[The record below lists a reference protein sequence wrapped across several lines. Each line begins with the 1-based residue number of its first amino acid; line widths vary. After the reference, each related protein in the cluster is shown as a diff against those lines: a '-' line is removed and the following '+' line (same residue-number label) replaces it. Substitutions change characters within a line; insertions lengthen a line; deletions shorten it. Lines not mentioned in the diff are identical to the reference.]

1 VTLRFR
7 QAVTSRRDGA
17 AATRRHSLH
26 TVSATLFGVLILVMA
41 LVTTWGAS
49 NSPAYAAGGAAVNQ
63 CNGTDNVGGEAV
75 ACTVT
80 VTNNLDLKT
89 GTTSST
95 VTVKECHGA
104 ANAPPTC
111 TTTTTPSTQLTTAVT
126 QCNGSGNGG
135 GGTVRCS
142 VSIVNNITGNATTS
156 PATVN
161 QCNSAGTGG
170 GTRPTK
176 VCSPIGSTTGATVT
190 QCNSSG
196 NGGGGTRRVRCT
208 VTTST
213 KTAALPVTINQCVGS
228 GNGGGA
234 VVICS
239 SSVTN
244 HIISVVP
251 SATATPTTPSSP
263 TASPRPTATRTSSP
277 KPVPTKTHTAKPKHP
292 GGGGHGTPPRKRKHP
307 KTPAAG
313 PPGTGSPPNGRLPFT
328 GLDIGPLLGSAL
340 LALMLGGMLL
350 VTARRRPIRGRH
362 AMPRRG

>member
-1 VTLRFR
+1 VIFRFR
-7 QAVTSRRDGA
+7 PNVSSRCDSGV
-17 AATRRHSLH
+17 ATRHHSLP
-26 TVSATLFGVLILVMA
+26 TVVATLFGVLTLVLA
-41 LVTTWGAS
+41 LVATWGAS
-49 NSPAYAAGGAAVNQ
+49 SSPAYAAGGAAINQ

-80 VTNNLDLKT
+80 VTNNLVLAT
-89 GTTSST
+89 GTTSSK
-95 VTVKECHGA
+95 VTVRECHGA

-142 VSIVNNITGNATTS
+142 VHIVNNITGSATTS

-170 GTRPTK
+170 GTQPTK

-234 VVICS
+234 IVICS

-244 HIISVVP
+244 HIISVAP
-251 SATATPTTPSSP
+251 SPTATATPTT
-263 TASPRPTATRTSSP
+263 SPRPTATRTSSP

-292 GGGGHGTPPRKRKHP
+292 GGGGKLKPPHKGKHP
-307 KTPAAG
+307 KTPAAS

-328 GLDIGPLLGSAL
+328 GLDIGPLLGAAL

-350 VTARRRPIRGRH
+350 VTAGRRPVRGRH
-362 AMPRRG
+362 ALPRR